1 MNQLGSCTES
11 SEGFVQ
17 HCSVLRFFPGGLTAH
32 EHEADCEYFLCL
44 RVGRDVA
51 EAHGRQAGYREID
64 RRYVAGLEGAA
75 ECRSLV
81 VLTSFKNGAFAGTR
95 RGGHSR
101 RRQWGGKF

>member
-1 MNQLGSCTES
+1 MAGRNKSVSMEQLGRTECS
-11 SEGFVQ
+11 DGFVQ
-17 HCSVLRFFPGGLTAH
+17 HCPVCIFPGGLTAH

-75 ECRSLV
+75 ECRSLMV
-81 VLTSFKNGAFAGTR
+81 
-95 RGGHSR
+95 
-101 RRQWGGKF
+101 

>member
-1 MNQLGSCTES
+1 MSLTLNDKSTGLDKTNLFHWSNLVVARKVQRVLS
-11 SEGFVQ
+11 STVQ
-17 HCSVLRFFPGGLTAH
+17 FCVFSRGLTAH

-75 ECRSLV
+75 ECRSLMV
-81 VLTSFKNGAFAGTR
+81 
-95 RGGHSR
+95 
-101 RRQWGGKF
+101 

>member
-1 MNQLGSCTES
+1 MES

-17 HCSVLRFFPGGLTAH
+17 HCSALFCVFSRGLTAH

-75 ECRSLV
+75 ECRFLMV
-81 VLTSFKNGAFAGTR
+81 
-95 RGGHSR
+95 
-101 RRQWGGKF
+101 

>member
-75 ECRSLV
+75 ECRSLMV
-81 VLTSFKNGAFAGTR
+81 
-95 RGGHSR
+95 
-101 RRQWGGKF
+101 

>member
-11 SEGFVQ
+11 SRVLSSTVQ
-17 HCSVLRFFPGGLTAH
+17 FCVFFPGGLTAH

-75 ECRSLV
+75 ECRSLMV
-81 VLTSFKNGAFAGTR
+81 
-95 RGGHSR
+95 
-101 RRQWGGKF
+101 